1 MRVILKEN
9 MVKNIISKTNNTIN
23 VENNTINVEK
33 IRDIRD

>member
-1 MRVILKEN
+1 